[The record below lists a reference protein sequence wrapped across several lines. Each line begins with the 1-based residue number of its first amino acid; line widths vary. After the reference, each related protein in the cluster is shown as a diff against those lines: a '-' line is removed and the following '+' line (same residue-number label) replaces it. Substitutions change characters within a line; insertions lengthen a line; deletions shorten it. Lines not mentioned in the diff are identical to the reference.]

1 MSETQKGTRGFD
13 LDLHVTFIRPLPRA
27 EALSAL
33 LALEGFR
40 VDLYQPHPQA
50 LRRTDAGSVDPQGD
64 VPSAR
69 LTGPLGD
76 PELVRS
82 GLRALLGGPART
94 VEVGLRGYLRSA
106 EGQTE
111 WMPWRKNAVLAR
123 ADVERVAFAEG
134 VRYVLE

>member
-1 MSETQKGTRGFD
+1 MSETRKGVRGFD
-13 LDLHVTFIRPLPRA
+13 LDLHVAFSRPLPRA

-33 LALEGFR
+33 LVLEGLR

-50 LRRTDAGSVDPQGD
+50 IRRTEAGASDLAGE

-111 WMPWRKNAVLAR
+111 WMPWRKNAVLR
-123 ADVERVAFAEG
+123 RTQVEG
-134 VRYVLE
+134 VGFTEGVKYILE